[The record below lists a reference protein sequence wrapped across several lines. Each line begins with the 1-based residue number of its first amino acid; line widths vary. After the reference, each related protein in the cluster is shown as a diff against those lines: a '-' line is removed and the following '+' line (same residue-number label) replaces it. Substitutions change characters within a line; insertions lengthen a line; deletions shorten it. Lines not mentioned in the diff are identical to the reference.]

1 MSGGADKIQVVS
13 DRGDEILEWDATN
26 EEWKEMGKMK
36 QSRHHGHAV
45 AVVDVADVID
55 YCT

>member
-26 EEWKEMGKMK
+26 EEWKETGKMK
-36 QSRHHGHAV
+36 QSRAFHAV
-45 AVVDVADVID
+45 AVVEVDEILE

>member
-36 QSRHHGHAV
+36 QSRSEHGI